1 MFVNE
6 NNANDP
12 YGMNSLMA
20 NILQYVVGLK
30 QQLAKKND
38 MQGLDTIDKFAS
50 IISQVQNAQGDRDRV
65 NKINKLHIASGDI
78 YIGKRFVIKDGES
91 SGNFVML
98 PIKWPMMGNTKQSWQ
113 KNVANPLNKLEQQMC
128 AKETSDNCK
137 SLRNNP
143 DEFHKRTMWLGG
155 RRKTRRNK
163 KSGKRRKTQVKKSR
177 KTKKSRKRKTR
188 K

>member
-12 YGMNSLMA
+12 YGMNSLMT
-20 NILQYVVGLK
+20 NILQYVEGLK

-38 MQGLDTIDKFAS
+38 IQGVDTINKFAL

-128 AKETSDNCK
+128 ANETSDNCN
-137 SLRNNP
+137 SLRKNP
-143 DEFHKRTMWLGG
+143 AEFHKRTMWLGG